1 MDRNQILCRADML
14 NSLLDDPNTRIV
26 DGSWHL
32 PNANRD
38 ALAEYQK
45 EHIPGAVFFDI
56 DAASDPNS
64 GLPRTMPDAATFSA
78 YAGGLGISDNH
89 QIIVYDTAGLFSA
102 ARVWWMFRQF
112 GATNVRVLDG
122 GLPAWK
128 NAGLPTTFDVQK
140 IASVEFNASA
150 PRDFVGLS
158 AMRSHVDLGEVQIL
172 DARGAGRFSG
182 KEAEPRP
189 GMRAGHMPNA
199 TNVPFTALLN
209 DDGTVK
215 STDNLKALFA
225 EKQVDE
231 TAPIVT
237 SCGSGVTAAI
247 IVLALELIGYRNAQL
262 YDGSWSEWG
271 SLKDTPIEVD

>member
-1 MDRNQILCRADML
+1 MDRNQILCRADEL
-14 NSLLDDPNTRIV
+14 NALLDDPNTRIV

-64 GLPRTMPDAATFSA
+64 GLPHTMPDAATFST
-78 YAGGLGISDNH
+78 YAGSLGVTEEH
-89 QIIVYDTAGLFSA
+89 QIIVYDTAGIFSA

-128 NAGLPTTFDVQK
+128 KAGIPTTSDVED

-150 PRDFVGLS
+150 PRDVVGLS
-158 AMRSHVDLGEVQIL
+158 AMRSHVDAGEIQIL

-209 DDGTVK
+209 NDGTVK

-247 IVLALELIGYRNAQL
+247 IVLALELTGYHNAQL

>member
-1 MDRNQILCRADML
+1 MDRNQILCRADEL

-64 GLPRTMPDAATFSA
+64 GLPHTMPDAATFSA
-78 YAGGLGISDNH
+78 YAGSLGISDNH

-128 NAGLPTTFDVQK
+128 NAGLPTTSDVQE

>member
-1 MDRNQILCRADML
+1 MDRNQILCRADEL
-14 NSLLDDPNTRIV
+14 NSLLDDPNIRIV

-38 ALAEYQK
+38 ALTEYHK

-64 GLPRTMPDAATFSA
+64 GLPHTMPDAATFSA
-78 YAGGLGISDNH
+78 YAGSLGITEEH

-128 NAGLPTTFDVQK
+128 KAGFATTSDVEE

-150 PRDFVGLS
+150 PRDIVGLS
-158 AMRSHVDLGEVQIL
+158 AMRSHVDAGEVQIL

-215 STDNLKALFA
+215 STDDLKALFA
-225 EKQVDE
+225 EKQVDD